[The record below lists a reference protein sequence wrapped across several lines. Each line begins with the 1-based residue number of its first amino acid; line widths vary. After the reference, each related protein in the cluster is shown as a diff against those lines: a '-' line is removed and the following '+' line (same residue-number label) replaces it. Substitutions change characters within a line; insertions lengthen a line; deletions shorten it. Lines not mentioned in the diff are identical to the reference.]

1 MDNFNFCS
9 PTRIIFGKGTEER
22 AGKETIKYGSK
33 VLLHYGGG
41 SIKKTGLYDRVIKSL
56 KKENI
61 EVLELGG
68 VKPNPRLS
76 MVREGIDICRKEK
89 IEFILAVGGGSTIDS
104 AKTIAAGT
112 PYKGDVWDFFS
123 GNNKVIKEAIPLGV
137 VLTIPAAGSEVS
149 PDMVITNEDGW
160 YKKAGAGSDHLFSK
174 FSILNPEITY
184 TLSAKNT
191 VIGISDIMAHIYE
204 RYFTLT
210 KNTDLTDRLSEA
222 TLKTVINNARQVVSH
237 LEDYDLRAEIMWS
250 GSIAHNNLLGTGKT
264 SDWASHRI
272 EHELSAIYDIPH
284 GEGLAIIFPAW
295 MKYVYRSNIERFA
308 QFAERVWNVDI
319 YLGDLERAALE
330 GISRMEDFYK
340 EIGLPVRLNEI
351 GIGDDRFEEMA
362 SKCSEDGAVGNFKKL
377 DRNDIL
383 NIFKL
388 AMK

>member
-1 MDNFNFCS
+1 MENFNFCS

-22 AGKETIKYGSK
+22 VGKETIKYGSK

-56 KKENI
+56 KKEYI

-89 IEFILAVGGGSTIDS
+89 TEFILAVGGGSTIDS

-210 KNTDLTDRLSEA
+210 KNTDLTDRLAEA
-222 TLKTVINNARQVVSH
+222 TLKTVINNARQVVSR

-264 SDWASHRI
+264 ADWASHMI

-284 GEGLAIIFPAW
+284 GEGLAIILPAW
-295 MKYVYRSNIERFA
+295 MKYVYRSSIERFA
-308 QFAERVWNVDI
+308 QFAERVWNIDI
-319 YLGDLERAALE
+319 YLGDLERTALE